1 MVKPARCMR
10 LQAIPPT
17 RPRQGYAILNDER
30 KNLKSLVMETIVNAQ
45 AANTPTKKD
54 VKVKKMMLIL
64 SKATIDNV
72 YACMILANGA
82 RMEGIEAEIFF
93 TFFGLE
99 AVQKKKLEHLHVATV
114 GNPAMHIPTMLGGL
128 PGMEALAT
136 SMMKK
141 EMEKLDIPPVG
152 EFMEMLS
159 ASGAKLWACKLA
171 MDMFHLKQEDLI
183 DEIDGVITV
192 GDFYEKAAGDNTHL
206 MFI

>member
-1 MVKPARCMR
+1 MEQTQVKP
-10 LQAIPPT
+10 
-17 RPRQGYAILNDER
+17 E
-30 KNLKSLVMETIVNAQ
+30 V
-45 AANTPTKKD
+45 TKEEH
-54 VKVKKMMLIL
+54 KVKKMMLIL

-72 YACMILANGA
+72 YACFILANGA

-128 PGMEALAT
+128 PGMEAFAT
-136 SMMKK
+136 NMMKK

-152 EFMEMLS
+152 EFIEILE

-171 MDMFHLKQEDLI
+171 MDMFHLEREDLV
-183 DEIDGVITV
+183 DEISDVITV
-192 GDFYEKAAGDNTHL
+192 GDFYQKAQGENTHL